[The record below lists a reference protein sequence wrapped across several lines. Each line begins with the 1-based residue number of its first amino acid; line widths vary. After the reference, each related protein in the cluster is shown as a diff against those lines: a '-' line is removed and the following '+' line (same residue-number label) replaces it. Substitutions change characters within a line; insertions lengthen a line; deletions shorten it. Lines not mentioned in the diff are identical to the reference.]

1 MPRSSVPLVL
11 PAGAVLLTMAPLD
24 SGQAQSNAEL
34 MAIIREQQR
43 QIDELSRK
51 VEALQGQA
59 AEASEKADAAAE
71 TAQQVEEAQDFDF
84 SWGPSPPIRMPPR
97 WDHGS

>member
-11 PAGAVLLTMAPLD
+11 PDGAVLLMMAPLD
-24 SGQAQSNAEL
+24 CVQAQSNAEL
-34 MAIIREQQR
+34 IAIREQQR
-43 QIDELSRK
+43 QIEELLRN
-51 VEALQGQA
+51 VEALQRHA
-59 AEASEKADAAAE
+59 AEATEKADAAGE